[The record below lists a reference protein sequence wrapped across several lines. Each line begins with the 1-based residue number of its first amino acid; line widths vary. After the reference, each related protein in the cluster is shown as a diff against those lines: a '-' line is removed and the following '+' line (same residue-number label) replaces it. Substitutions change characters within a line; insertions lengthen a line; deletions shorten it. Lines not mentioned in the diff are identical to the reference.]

1 MRCVKIFNKY
11 FAANTVVTYLRCGG
25 IVNNQIKS
33 GLLQSLPVNFFLN
46 QCIFGIVTCKKV
58 DCVVHCLRFFSS
70 VVARRTIFNASWLD
84 AYSLLH

>member
-33 GLLQSLPVNFFLN
+33 GLLQSLTVKFFFKSVYIWHSYMQKGGL
-46 QCIFGIVTCKKV
+46 CRALSSIF
-58 DCVVHCLRFFSS
+58 
-70 VVARRTIFNASWLD
+70 
-84 AYSLLH
+84 